1 MRGCIMWVQESAITG
16 CSHGENRL
24 SSGTSPVTTLPAG
37 VSVPLWKRVLDV
49 GLIVVTFPLWIPLML
64 LISIGIKVVSK
75 GPVLFRQERIGYEG
89 KKFLCYKF
97 RSMRCDADIRLHKEH
112 LRQLMDSGTPM
123 VKLDQRNDPRLIPLG
138 SLFRASG
145 LDELPQIFNVV
156 RGEMSLVGPRP
167 CTSYEYEQYQPWQK
181 VRFTV
186 LPGLTGLWQVTGKNS
201 TTFEQMVQLD
211 VLYGK
216 HLSLKQDLGILAR
229 TFQVVIKQLVKS
241 LQQK

>member
-1 MRGCIMWVQESAITG
+1 
-16 CSHGENRL
+16 
-24 SSGTSPVTTLPAG
+24 
-37 VSVPLWKRVLDV
+37 
-49 GLIVVTFPLWIPLML
+49 ML